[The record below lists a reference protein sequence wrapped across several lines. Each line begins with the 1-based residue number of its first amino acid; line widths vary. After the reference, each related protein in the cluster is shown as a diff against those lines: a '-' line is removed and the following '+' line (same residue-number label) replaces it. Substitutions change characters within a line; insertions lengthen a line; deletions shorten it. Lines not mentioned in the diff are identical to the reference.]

1 MQQRLK
7 LSPFAG
13 PSSCVCPD
21 LAELIPG
28 PAEGMPLGI
37 RATVDVARA
46 GNTLAIAAGRD
57 EVAAGAMSGDKPV
70 KGALVDNALDKDASI
85 CDLTPGGVA
94 NDNAGLWRK

>member
-7 LSPFAG
+7 LPPCAG

-28 PAEGMPLGI
+28 PAEGMLLGI
-37 RATVDVARA
+37 RATVGVAGA

-57 EVAAGAMSGDKPV
+57 EVAAGAMPGDKPV
-70 KGALVDNALDKDASI
+70 RGALADDALDNDASI

-94 NDNAGLWRK
+94 TDNAGLWRK